1 MEPLHSHGLPFPA
14 PARERTATLPLH
26 PRGEDRNNSTEGQRG
41 RGARPASPESGLIP
55 NRGHLSEPHPCSQ
68 EGPTGSSSP
77 GLHPHHRDAG
87 LSVHGSGT
95 QGWEVTPGF
104 FQNLSGVAHKE
115 PSWQKVNELKQKVR
129 RCVTIL
135 CHLRLKNCSYG
146 SSRQRA
152 ATVIVKE
159 NNER

>member
-26 PRGEDRNNSTEGQRG
+26 PRGEDRNNSTEGQ

-104 FQNLSGVAHKE
+104 F
-115 PSWQKVNELKQKVR
+115 
-129 RCVTIL
+129 
-135 CHLRLKNCSYG
+135 
-146 SSRQRA
+146 
-152 ATVIVKE
+152 
-159 NNER
+159 